1 MIYINLTPH
10 DVVIRDHD
18 DLTTTYPASG
28 TVARV
33 FEAIESVPSPDEHRR
48 VVVHLG
54 DIEGLPA
61 ARDGVV
67 LIVSMPCAQA
77 LAAAGIDRP
86 DVVYPHH
93 LYRDEAG
100 RILGADQFARIA
112 LPSVNFQRRAWT
124 A

>member
-1 MIYINLTPH
+1 MTDLITYINLTPH

-33 FEAIESVPSPDEHRR
+33 FEAVESVPSPDEHRR

-54 DIEGLPA
+54 DVEGLPA
-61 ARDGVV
+61 AQDGVV
-67 LIVSMPCAQA
+67 CIVSMPCAMA
-77 LAAAGIDRP
+77 LTAAGVRRT

-100 RILGADQFARIA
+100 RIVGADQLARIEVA
-112 LPSVNFQRRAWT
+112 A
-124 A
+124 

>member
-1 MIYINLTPH
+1 MMIDPTYINLTPH
-10 DVVIRDHD
+10 DVVIRDID
-18 DLTTTYPASG
+18 DVTTTYPASG

-33 FEAIESVPSPDEHRR
+33 FEAVEAVPSPDEHRR

-61 ARDGVV
+61 PRDGAVF
-67 LIVSMPCAQA
+67 IVSMPCAQA
-77 LAAAGIDRP
+77 LAAAGVHRP

-100 RILGADQFARIA
+100 RIVGADQLARIG
-112 LPSVNFQRRAWT
+112 RAG
-124 A
+124 

>member
-1 MIYINLTPH
+1 MIVNLTPH
-10 DVVIRDHD
+10 DVTIRDHD
-18 DLTTTYPASG
+18 EITTVYPPSG

-33 FEAIESVPSPDEHRR
+33 FEAAEAEPSPDEHRR

-61 ARDGVV
+61 ARDGVTF
-67 LIVSMPCAQA
+67 IVSMPCAQA
-77 LAAAGIDRP
+77 LAAAGVHRT

-100 RILGADQFARIA
+100 RILGADQFARIG
-112 LPSVNFQRRAWT
+112 RAG
-124 A
+124 

>member
-1 MIYINLTPH
+1 MVTMIYINLTPH
-10 DVVIRDHD
+10 DVVVRDHD

-33 FEAIESVPSPDEHRR
+33 FEAIEAEPSPDGHRR

-61 ARDGVV
+61 PRDGAVF
-67 LIVSMPCAQA
+67 IVSMPCAMA
-77 LAAAGIDRP
+77 LAAAGVRRP

-93 LYRDEAG
+93 LYRDAAG
-100 RILGADQFARIA
+100 RIVGADQFARIEIA
-112 LPSVNFQRRAWT
+112 A
-124 A
+124 

>member
-1 MIYINLTPH
+1 MSEQLTYINLTPH

-33 FEAIESVPSPDEHRR
+33 FEAIEREPSPDEHRR

-61 ARDGVV
+61 TRDGVV
-67 LIVSMPCAQA
+67 LIVSMPCAMA
-77 LAAAGIDRP
+77 LAAAGVRRS

-93 LYRDEAG
+93 QYRDDAG
-100 RILGADQFARIA
+100 RILGSDQFARIEVPA
-112 LPSVNFQRRAWT
+112 
-124 A
+124 